1 MAKLEQIEGIGP
13 KFAAKLR
20 EAGVGSIE
28 ALLKMGASRKGREM
42 LVEKSGIDHKL
53 ILEWVNL
60 ADLFRIRG
68 VGEEFS
74 DLLEE
79 TGVDTVAELARR
91 NAENL
96 YKAMVEKNEAAKL
109 VRRLPTQQQVA
120 GWVEEAKT
128 LPRMVEY

>member
-20 EAGVGSIE
+20 EAGVASIE
-28 ALLKMGASRKGREM
+28 ALLRMGATRKDRDM
-42 LVEKSGIDHKL
+42 LAEKSGIEPKL

-68 VGEEFS
+68 VGEEYS
-74 DLLEE
+74 VLLEE

-96 YKAMVEKNEAAKL
+96 YQAMMEKNEKSKL
-109 VRRLPTQQQVA
+109 GRRLPTQQQVA
-120 GWVEEAKT
+120 GWVEQAKA
-128 LPRMVEY
+128 LPRVVEY